1 MQNFLSWAGRIDQQG
16 EERHARRQCGHQY
29 RSQSF
34 KCTANDKVRT
44 KGHAFMQGEVDVVR
58 NLEDAVA
65 CRDPGKGHEADHPDI
80 NIACTGMLES
90 PSWFSDGG
98 GASVERAA
106 DALNRP
112 GSTPKL
118 GRNLAHP
125 LCAPWL
131 VQSLTDSAFQLGCY
145 GRPPEP
151 FCLVLARA
159 RPRQARTDRSLAPRP
174 SRSPRRP
181 NFRRSL
187 MALLVRSPGRYCPFS

>member
-112 GSTPKL
+112 GIDSKPFGYPAHAWPSPLFVPPSRRGSVGEQPPDVHLL
-118 GRNLAHP
+118 GFDKRQRVA
-125 LCAPWL
+125 
-131 VQSLTDSAFQLGCY
+131 T
-145 GRPPEP
+145 
-151 FCLVLARA
+151 
-159 RPRQARTDRSLAPRP
+159 RPRAKSA
-174 SRSPRRP
+174 
-181 NFRRSL
+181 
-187 MALLVRSPGRYCPFS
+187 V